1 VRMAS
6 KPVLNTK
13 ALGARNVRFVPGS
26 RAAMRIPVDADPR
39 MYLERPLASL
49 GMTTWEVAGS
59 RRANALRVAGLMKMH
74 GAAGESA
81 DDPRH
86 CGRAKVDIPRANM
99 R

>member
-1 VRMAS
+1 MRMAS

-26 RAAMRIPVDADPR
+26 RAAMRTSVDADPR
-39 MYLERPLASL
+39 MCLERSLASL
-49 GMTTWEVAGS
+49 GMTTCEVARS
-59 RRANALRVAGLMKMH
+59 RRAKALLVAGLMKMQ
-74 GAAGESA
+74 GAAGEPG
-81 DDPRH
+81 DDPCH